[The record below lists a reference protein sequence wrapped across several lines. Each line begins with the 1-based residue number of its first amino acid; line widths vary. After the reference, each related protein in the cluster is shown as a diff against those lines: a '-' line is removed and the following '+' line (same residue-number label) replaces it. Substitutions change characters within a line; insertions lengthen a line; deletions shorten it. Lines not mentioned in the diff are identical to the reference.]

1 MFEERNSMTI
11 DTFVRNLCEHCGVD
25 SEVLE
30 VSVED
35 SSEMMMITIS
45 LPEEDSGRFIGFHG
59 ETLESIQR
67 VLRVIFSEEYPE
79 KKIVLNI
86 NEYRQERERKLQEL
100 TKNVAE
106 RVLETGQTYTFQS
119 YLPAHER
126 FVIHSTLGELP
137 ENEKLESVSTGEG
150 KERRLSIRMKAE

>member
-1 MFEERNSMTI
+1 MTI
-11 DTFVRNLCEHCGVD
+11 DTFVRNVCEHCGVD
-25 SEVLE
+25 PEILE
-30 VSVED
+30 VSLDD
-35 SSEMMMITIS
+35 SGDMVTVTIS

-59 ETLESIQR
+59 ETLESMQR
-67 VLRVIFSEEYPE
+67 ILRVIFSEEYPE

-86 NEYRQERERKLQEL
+86 NEYRQEREKKLQEL

-137 ENEKLESVSTGEG
+137 ENEKLESVSTGDG
-150 KERRLSIRMKAE
+150 KERRLSIRLKAE